1 MAESAVTSVLDK
13 LIPFLSQEV
22 NLLTGVRQEVE
33 FIRDELCSIQG
44 VLREADARE
53 ESKDWVNQVRDIA
66 YDIEDTIDEFNLR
79 LQQHQGHGFLG
90 FLYKTVKLVKH
101 LKPRHH
107 LATQIQSIKSRV
119 HDVYER
125 RQRYEFNFHD
135 QGSSANALRDTWQD
149 HRGGALQIK
158 EDELVGI
165 DKPREKLIEW
175 LVGGESRLEVISM
188 YGMPGSGKTSLVKK
202 VYDQQRVIQHFQH
215 HVWINVSQSF
225 KIKELIKDMIK
236 QLYGEI
242 KESVPQGVDTMDE
255 DSLKTTVN
263 VFLQQK
269 RYVVILDDIW
279 SIHAWDA
286 VKYALPDSNCSSR
299 IMVTTRSYDIAS
311 FCKGLYG
318 HVYNLESLASED
330 SWTLFC
336 KKAFGENSCPP
347 ELLEFSKNILKR
359 CGGIPLAIVAIC
371 SFLSTK
377 EKTMIEWEI
386 VHRSLGSLVQS
397 NDKLENMKEI
407 LSLSYNDLPYY
418 LKPCLL
424 YLGFFPEDY
433 LIESSR
439 LIKLWTAEG
448 FISEKEGVTV
458 EEVAERHL
466 HELINRSLIQVAETN
481 REGRVKRCRVHDFI
495 REIILSKLR
504 DQNCGAIATKHHTK
518 FPPKVRW
525 LSIHNSVD
533 SVPENKSFSH
543 LRSLFI
549 FGVNSIPK
557 SYVQSFFSSSR
568 LLRVLDLRDAPL
580 EKLPNEIVNLF
591 SLRYLSLRRTKIK
604 NLPKM
609 MGKLQNLE
617 TLDLKGTSVCKLPS
631 KLFKI
636 QQLRHLIAYKVQFE
650 TYSDFWHGFD
660 GRVGIRRLV
669 NLQELL
675 YIDVD
680 VYQGGRI
687 VRELGE
693 LIQLRRLGV
702 LGMRKEYG
710 VELCSSIEKMKNLC
724 FLDVTSSK
732 GEVLDLQ
739 SLSSPPMLLQRL
751 ELSVNLEKFPN
762 WISSLLN
769 LKKLYLGKCG
779 LSDDPLGVLQAL
791 PNLVELTL
799 HQTYDGEELCLKG
812 GGFLTLKVLYFHGFE
827 RLKLVRV
834 EEGAMPHLE
843 VLHIMACKMLEKVP
857 LGIECLAN
865 LKFLYFAHMPK
876 EFAMALNPTRLG
888 GGDWMCVNWRNK
900 HLEGHSLE

>member
-1 MAESAVTSVLDK
+1 MAESVVTSALDK

-44 VLREADARE
+44 VLKEADARE

-66 YDIEDTIDEFNLR
+66 YDIEDTLDEFNLR

-90 FLYKTVKLVKH
+90 LLYKTVNLVKH

-119 HDVYER
+119 HDVFER
-125 RQRYEFNFHD
+125 RQRYEFNFHE
-135 QGSSANALRDTWQD
+135 QGSSSNALRDTWHD
-149 HRGGALQIK
+149 HRVDALHIK

-175 LVGGESRLEVISM
+175 LVEGESRLEVISV

-202 VYDQQRVIQHFQH
+202 VYDHQRVIEHFQH

-225 KIKELIKDMIK
+225 KTKELIKDMIK

-242 KESVPQGVDTMDE
+242 KEPVPQGVDTMDE
-255 DSLKTTVN
+255 DSLKTTVS

-286 VKYALPDSNCSSR
+286 VKYILPDNNCSSW

-318 HVYNLESLASED
+318 HAYNLEPLASED

-347 ELLEFSKNILKR
+347 ELLGFSKNILKR
-359 CGGIPLAIVAIC
+359 CGGLPLAIVAIC

-407 LSLSYNDLPYY
+407 LLLSYNDLPYY

-424 YLGFFPEDY
+424 YLGLFPEDY

-448 FISEKEGVTV
+448 FVSEKEGLTV
-458 EEVAERHL
+458 EEVAESHL
-466 HELINRSLIQVAETN
+466 HELINRSLIQVAKTN
-481 REGRVKRCRVHDFI
+481 WEGRVKRCQVHDFI

-504 DQNCGAIATKHHTK
+504 DQNCGAIATKQHTK
-518 FPPKVRW
+518 LPQKVRW
-525 LSIHNSVD
+525 LSIHNSVEN
-533 SVPENKSFSH
+533 VTENKSFYH

-549 FGVNSIPK
+549 FGVDTIPK
-557 SYVQSFFSSSR
+557 SYVHSFISSIR

-591 SLRYLSLRRTKIK
+591 YLRYLSLRRTKIK

-617 TLDLKGTSVCKLPS
+617 TLDLKATSVCKLPS
-631 KLFKI
+631 KLFKL
-636 QQLRHLIAYKVQFE
+636 QQLRHLIVYKVKVESYSQFS
-650 TYSDFWHGFD
+650 YGFD

-669 NLQELL
+669 NLQELF
-675 YIDVD
+675 YIDVS
-680 VYQGGRI
+680 VHQGGLV

-702 LGMRKEYG
+702 MEMRKEYG
-710 VELCSSIEKMKNLC
+710 VELCSSVEKMRNLR
-724 FLDVTSSK
+724 FLEVTSQI

-751 ELSVNLEKFPN
+751 VLTGDLEKFPN
-762 WISSLLN
+762 WISSLFN
-769 LKKLYLGKCG
+769 LKKLYLGNCG
-779 LSDDPLGVLQAL
+779 LCDDPLGALQAL

-799 HQTYDGEELCLKG
+799 NETCDGEELCFKG
-812 GGFLTLKVLYFHGFE
+812 GGFPTLKVLWFGNFK

-834 EEGAMPHLE
+834 EEGALPHLE
-843 VLHIMACKMLEKVP
+843 VLNIIACKMLEKVP

-865 LKFLYFAHMPK
+865 LKFLDFSHMPK
-876 EFAMALNPTRLG
+876 EFAVALNPIKSD
-888 GGDWMCVNWRNK
+888 GGDWMRVNWRNK
-900 HLEGHSLE
+900 HQE

>member
-44 VLREADARE
+44 VLRESDARE
-53 ESKDWVNQVRDIA
+53 ENKDWVNQVRDIA
-66 YDIEDTIDEFNLR
+66 YDIEDTLDEFNLR

-90 FLYKTVKLVKH
+90 FLYKTVNLVKH

-125 RQRYEFNFHD
+125 RQRYG
-135 QGSSANALRDTWQD
+135 GSSSNSLGDTWHD
-149 HRGGALQIK
+149 HRGDALHIK

-175 LVGGESRLEVISM
+175 LVGGESRLEVVSV
-188 YGMPGSGKTSLVKK
+188 YGMPGWGKTTLVKK
-202 VYDQQRVIQHFQH
+202 VYDHERVLEHFQH
-215 HVWINVSQSF
+215 HAWINVSQSF
-225 KIKELIKDMIK
+225 KTKELIKDMIE
-236 QLYGEI
+236 QFFGEI
-242 KESVPQGVDTMDE
+242 KEPVPQGVDTMDE

-263 VFLQQK
+263 LFLQQK

-279 SIHAWDA
+279 SIHAWEA
-286 VKYALPDSNCSSR
+286 LKYALPDSNCGSR
-299 IMVTTRSYDIAS
+299 IMVTTRSSDIAS

-336 KKAFGENSCPP
+336 KKAFGENSYPP
-347 ELLEFSKNILKR
+347 ELLEVSENILKR
-359 CGGIPLAIVAIC
+359 CGGLPLAIVAIC

-377 EKTMIEWEI
+377 KKTMIEWEI
-386 VHRSLGSLVQS
+386 VHRSLGSLLES

-424 YLGFFPEDY
+424 YLDYFPEDY
-433 LIESSR
+433 LIETSR

-448 FISEKEGVTV
+448 LVSEKEGVTV
-458 EEVAERHL
+458 EEIAESHL
-466 HELINRSLIQVAETN
+466 HELINRNLVQVAETN
-481 REGRVKRCRVHDFI
+481 YEGRVNRCRVHDII

-504 DQNCGAIATKHHTK
+504 DQNCGAIAAKQHTK
-518 FPPKVRW
+518 LSEKVRW
-525 LSIHNSVD
+525 LSIHSSVD
-533 SVPENKSFSH
+533 NVPENNSFSH
-543 LRSLFI
+543 LRSLFM
-549 FGVNSIPK
+549 FGVDTFPK
-557 SYVQSFFSSSR
+557 SYVHSFFSRIR

-580 EKLPNEIVNLF
+580 EELPNEIVNLF
-591 SLRYLSLRRTKIK
+591 YLRYLGLRRTKIK
-604 NLPKM
+604 KLPKT

-617 TLDLKGTSVCKLPS
+617 TLDLKGTSVRELPS
-631 KLFKI
+631 KLFKLH
-636 QQLRHLIAYKVQFE
+636 QLRHLIVYNVEIKPYGQILA
-650 TYSDFWHGFD
+650 GFV

-675 YIDVD
+675 HIDVRD
-680 VYQGGRI
+680 QGGLV

-693 LIQLRRLGV
+693 LIQLRRLGIK
-702 LGMRKEYG
+702 GMRKEYG
-710 VELCSSIEKMKNLC
+710 ADLCSSIQKMKNLR
-724 FLDVTSSK
+724 FLKVISR

-739 SLSSPPMLLQRL
+739 SLSFPPMLLQRL
-751 ELSVNLEKFPN
+751 ELVGELENFPN

-769 LKKLYLGKCG
+769 LKKLYLEKCG
-779 LSDDPLGVLQAL
+779 FSDDSLEVLQAL
-791 PNLVELTL
+791 PNLLELTL
-799 HQTYDGEELCLKG
+799 YEAYDGEEMCFKG
-812 GGFLTLKVLYFHGFE
+812 SGFPTLKYLRLGKFE

-834 EEGAMPHLE
+834 EDGAMPHLE
-843 VLHIMACKMLEKVP
+843 KLDIAECKMLKKVP
-857 LGIECLAN
+857 LDIECLTN
-865 LKFLYFAHMPK
+865 LKFLDFAHMPK
-876 EFAMALNPTRLG
+876 EFAMALNSTQIG
-888 GGDWMCVNWRNK
+888 GRDWMRVNWRNK
-900 HLEGHSLE
+900 HLE